1 MVTETT
7 RFRFNGLADG
17 EHFAELARDAAGLEI
32 SPVWRVGAEIEITS
46 TGEAEGWSVYLRQVS
61 GEALVLHDARTM
73 IGAARA
79 LVAADRIGGFPA
91 TLEAWDMRCE
101 AESVRNLPDMLR
113 RILRCSTVVCSPD
126 AHAGFALAAWID
138 LVRHQAARRD
148 LAQAL
153 PGPGR

>member
-1 MVTETT
+1 MATETT

-17 EHFAELARDAAGLEI
+17 EHFGELARDATGLEI
-32 SPVWRVGAEIEITS
+32 CPVWRVGAEIEITS

-91 TLEAWDMRCE
+91 SLEAWDIRCE
-101 AESVRNLPDMLR
+101 AESVRGLPAALR
-113 RILRCSTVVCSPD
+113 RDLRRSAVVCSPD

-138 LVRHQAARRD
+138 LARHQAARGGLDIAR
-148 LAQAL
+148 
-153 PGPGR
+153 PGV